1 MKIQIVKQLL
11 KRGQYMS
18 NSIGEKFQIT
28 TFGSSHGKA
37 VGAIVD
43 GCPANLEL
51 TAEDIQKELDKR
63 KPGTSS
69 VTTPRKEDD
78 EVQILSGIFEGKTDG
93 TPITGVVFNKNQK
106 SKDYSMFKNTPRPSH
121 GDYGWMM
128 RYGNYDYNGGGRGS
142 GRVTI
147 GHVIG
152 GAIAKKLLMTQNI
165 EIISHVVQIGDV
177 KAEPQDFNTIKENI
191 EKTPVRCADLD
202 AAEKMEEL
210 ILAKKHEG
218 DSVGGIVETIA
229 VNVPAGI
236 GEPVFSRLDGDLA
249 RILMNIGAVKGV
261 EIGLGFDVA
270 NHTGSEINDEYQI
283 RNNEITTKTNNSGG
297 IIGGM
302 SNGMPIVSKI
312 AIKPTPS
319 ISKCQDSVNLE
330 KQENEK
336 IEIKGRHDPCICP
349 RVTVV
354 AESSTAIV
362 LADHMIRSGFI
373 HPTNLKKQI

>member
-1 MKIQIVKQLL
+1 
-11 KRGQYMS
+11 MS

-28 TFGSSHGKA
+28 SFGTSHGPA
-37 VGAIVD
+37 VGAVVD
-43 GCPANLEL
+43 GCPANLQL

-78 EVQILSGIFEGKTDG
+78 EVFILSGIFEGKTDG
-93 TPITGVVFNKNQK
+93 TPITGVVFNKNQH
-106 SKDYSMFKNTPRPSH
+106 SKDYSMLKNTPRPSH
-121 GDYGWMM
+121 GDYGWMAK
-128 RYGNYDYNGGGRGS
+128 YGNYDYNGGGRGS

-152 GAIAKKLLMTQNI
+152 GAIAKKLLKTQNI
-165 EIISHVVQIGDV
+165 E
-177 KAEPQDFNTIKENI
+177 KN
-191 EKTPVRCADLD
+191 PVRCADLK
-202 AAEKMEEL
+202 AAKQMEEL
-210 ILAKKHEG
+210 ILDKKQEG

-229 VNVPAGI
+229 VNVPAGL
-236 GEPVFSRLDGDLA
+236 GEPVFERLDGDLA

-270 NHTGSEINDEYQI
+270 NCTGSQINDEYEI
-283 RNNEITTKTNNSGG
+283 ENDTITTKTNNSGG

-302 SNGMPIVSKI
+302 SNGMPIVSRI
-312 AIKPTPS
+312 AVKPTPS
-319 ISKCQDSVNLE
+319 ISKCQNTVDLE
-330 KQENEK
+330 KMENKK

-354 AESSTAIV
+354 AESSTAII

-373 HPTNLKKQI
+373 HPTDLEK

>member
-1 MKIQIVKQLL
+1 
-11 KRGQYMS
+11 MS

-28 TFGSSHGKA
+28 SFGSSHGPA
-37 VGAIVD
+37 LGAIID

-51 TAEDIQKELDKR
+51 SREDIQKELDKR
-63 KPGTSS
+63 KPGTSN

-93 TPITGVVFNKNQK
+93 TPITGVIFNKNQH

-121 GDYGWMM
+121 GDYGWMKK
-128 RYGNYDYNGGGRGS
+128 YGNYDYNGGGRGS

-152 GAIAKKLLMTQNI
+152 GAIAKKLLKTKNI
-165 EIISHVVQIGDV
+165 EIISHVTQIGDI
-177 KAEPQDFNTIKENI
+177 KAKKQDFNTIKENI
-191 EKTPVRCADLD
+191 EKNPVRCGDLK
-202 AAEKMEEL
+202 AANKMEEL
-210 ILAKKHEG
+210 ILAKKQQG
-218 DSVGGIVETIA
+218 DSVGGIVETI
-229 VNVPAGI
+229 
-236 GEPVFSRLDGDLA
+236 VFERLDGDLA

-261 EIGLGFDVA
+261 EIGLGFDVV
-270 NHTGSEINDEYQI
+270 NHTASQINDEF
-283 RNNEITTKTNNSGG
+283 EIKDGKILTKTNNSGG

-312 AIKPTPS
+312 AVKPTPS
-319 ISKCQDSVNLE
+319 ISKCQNSINLE
-330 KQENEK
+330 KMENEK

-354 AESSTAIV
+354 AESSTALV
-362 LADHMIRSGFI
+362 LADHMIRSGII
-373 HPTNLKKQI
+373 HPTNLES

>member
-1 MKIQIVKQLL
+1 
-11 KRGQYMS
+11 MS
-18 NSIGEKFQIT
+18 NSIGEKFKIT
-28 TFGSSHGKA
+28 SFGASHGPA

-51 TAEDIQKELDKR
+51 SAEDIQKELDKR

-69 VTTPRKEDD
+69 VTTPRKEAD

-93 TPITGVVFNKNQK
+93 TPITGVIFNKNQH
-106 SKDYSMFKNTPRPSH
+106 SKDYSMFENTPRPSH

-128 RYGNYDYNGGGRGS
+128 KYGNYDYNGGGRGS
-142 GRVTI
+142 GRITI

-152 GAIAKKLLMTQNI
+152 GAIAKKLLKTQNI
-165 EIISHVVQIGDV
+165 EVISHVTRIGDV
-177 KAEPQDFNTIKENI
+177 KAEPQDLTVIKENI
-191 EKTPVRCADLD
+191 EKNPVRCADPK
-202 AAEKMEEL
+202 AAREMEEL
-210 ILAKKHEG
+210 ILSKKAEG

-229 VNVPAGI
+229 TGVPAGL
-236 GEPVFSRLDGDLA
+236 GEPVFERLDGDLA

-261 EIGLGFDVA
+261 EIGLGFEA
-270 NHTGSEINDEYQI
+270 AKKTGSEINDEYHI
-283 RNNEITTKTNNSGG
+283 KDGRVITKTNNSGG

-302 SNGMPIVSKI
+302 TNGMPIVSRI
-312 AIKPTPS
+312 AVKPTPS
-319 ISKCQDSVNLE
+319 ISKCQDSVNI
-330 KQENEK
+330 KKMENKK

-373 HPTNLKKQI
+373 HPSNLKK

>member
-1 MKIQIVKQLL
+1 
-11 KRGQYMS
+11 MS
-18 NSIGEKFQIT
+18 NSIGEKFKIT
-28 TFGSSHGKA
+28 SFGSSHGKA
-37 VGAIVD
+37 LGAIVD

-51 TAEDIQKELDKR
+51 SAEDIQKELDKR
-63 KPGTSS
+63 KPGTSK
-69 VTTPRKEDD
+69 VTTARKEAD

-93 TPITGVVFNKNQK
+93 TPITGVIFNKNQH

-121 GDYGWMM
+121 GDYGWMTK
-128 RYGNYDYNGGGRGS
+128 YGNYDYNGGGRGS

-152 GAIAKKLLMTQNI
+152 GAIAKKLLKTKGI
-165 EIISHVVQIGDV
+165 EIISHVTQIGNI
-177 KAEPQDFNTIKENI
+177 KAQNNDLKLIKENI
-191 EKTPVRCADLD
+191 EKNPIRCGDLD

-210 ILAKKHEG
+210 ILAKKQEG
-218 DSVGGIVETIA
+218 DSVGGIVDIIA
-229 VNVPAGI
+229 TGIPAGL
-236 GEPVFSRLDGDLA
+236 GEPVFGKLDGDLA

-270 NHTGSEINDEYQI
+270 THTASQINDEYEI
-283 RNNEITTKTNNSGG
+283 NNDKITTKTNNSGG

-302 SNGMPIVSKI
+302 SNGMPIISRI
-312 AIKPTPS
+312 AVKPTPS
-319 ISKCQDSVNLE
+319 ISKCQNSINLE
-330 KQENEK
+330 KMENEK

-354 AESSTAIV
+354 AEASTAIV

-373 HPTNLKKQI
+373 HPSNLED

>member
-1 MKIQIVKQLL
+1 
-11 KRGQYMS
+11 MS

-51 TAEDIQKELDKR
+51 SIEDIQKELDKR

-128 RYGNYDYNGGGRGS
+128 KYGNYDYNGGGRGS

-152 GAIAKKLLMTQNI
+152 GAIAKKLLKTHNI
-165 EIISHVVQIGDV
+165 EIISHVTQIGDV
-177 KAEPQDFNTIKENI
+177 KAEPQDFKAIKENI
-191 EKTPVRCADLD
+191 DKNPVRCADLKA
-202 AAEKMEEL
+202 AAEMEEL
-210 ILAKKHEG
+210 ILTKKQEG

-229 VNVPAGI
+229 VNVPSGL
-236 GEPVFSRLDGDLA
+236 GEPVFERLDGDLA

-261 EIGLGFDVA
+261 EIGLGFDVV
-270 NHTGSEINDEYQI
+270 NHTCSEINDAFQI
-283 RNNEITTKTNNSGG
+283 EDDKVITKSNNSGG

-302 SNGMPIVSKI
+302 SNGMPIVSRI
-312 AIKPTPS
+312 AVKPTPS

-330 KQENEK
+330 RMENEK

-373 HPTNLKKQI
+373 HPNNLEKK

>member
-1 MKIQIVKQLL
+1 
-11 KRGQYMS
+11 MS
-18 NSIGEKFQIT
+18 NKIGEKFQIT
-28 TFGSSHGKA
+28 SFGSSHGYA
-37 VGAIVD
+37 VGAVVD

-51 TAEDIQKELDKR
+51 SAEDIQKELDKR

-69 VTTPRKEDD
+69 VTTPRKESD

-93 TPITGVVFNKNQK
+93 TPIAGVVFNKNQH
-106 SKDYSMFKNTPRPSH
+106 SKDYSMFKSTPRPSH
-121 GDYGWMM
+121 GDFGWMSK
-128 RYGNYDYNGGGRGS
+128 YGNYDYNGGGRGS

-152 GAIAKKLLMTQNI
+152 GAIAKKLLKTKGI
-165 EIISHVVQIGDV
+165 EIISHVTQIGSI
-177 KAEPQDFNTIKENI
+177 KAEKLSLDEIRENI
-191 EKTPVRCADLD
+191 VINPIRCGDLE
-202 AAEKMEEL
+202 AAKEMEEL
-210 ILAKKHEG
+210 ILAKKSQG

-229 VNVPAGI
+229 TNIPAGL
-236 GEPVFSRLDGDLA
+236 GEPVFERLDGDLA

-261 EIGLGFDVA
+261 EIGMGFGVVDKA
-270 NHTGSEINDEYQI
+270 ASQINDEYYI
-283 RNNEITTKTNNSGG
+283 EDNTIKTKTNNSGG
-297 IIGGM
+297 IVGGM
-302 SNGMPIVSKI
+302 SNGMPIISRI

-319 ISKCQDSVNLE
+319 ISKCQNTIDIESM
-330 KQENEK
+330 ENKK

-373 HPTNLKKQI
+373 HPSNLDG

>member
-1 MKIQIVKQLL
+1 
-11 KRGQYMS
+11 MS
-18 NSIGEKFQIT
+18 NSIGEKFRIT
-28 TFGSSHGKA
+28 SFGASHGKA

-51 TAEDIQKELDKR
+51 TEEDIQKELDKR

-69 VTTPRKEDD
+69 VTTPRREAD

-93 TPITGVVFNKNQK
+93 TPITGIVFNKNQK
-106 SKDYSMFKNTPRPSH
+106 SKDYSMFKDTPRPSH
-121 GDYGWMM
+121 GDFGWMTK
-128 RYGNYDYNGGGRGS
+128 YGNYDYNGGGRGS

-152 GAIAKKLLMTQNI
+152 GAIAKKLLQTQNI
-165 EIISHVVQIGDV
+165 EIVSHVTQIGDI
-177 KAEPQDFNTIKENI
+177 KASKQDFNTIKENI
-191 EKTPVRCADLD
+191 EKNPVRCADLE
-202 AAEKMEEL
+202 AAHEMEEF
-210 ILAKKHEG
+210 ILAKKEEG

-229 VNVPAGI
+229 VGVPAGL
-236 GEPVFSRLDGDLA
+236 GEPVFERLDGDLA

-270 NHTGSEINDEYQI
+270 SHTGSEINDEYQI
-283 RNNEITTKTNNSGG
+283 ENNNITTKTNNSGG
-297 IIGGM
+297 IMGGM
-302 SNGMPIVSKI
+302 SNGMPIISRI
-312 AIKPTPS
+312 AVKPTPS
-319 ISKCQDSVNLE
+319 ISKCQDSINLE
-330 KQENEK
+330 KMENKK

-349 RVTVV
+349 RVTIV

-373 HPTNLKKQI
+373 HPTNLEKQI

>member
-1 MKIQIVKQLL
+1 
-11 KRGQYMS
+11 MS

-28 TFGSSHGKA
+28 SFGSSHGPA
-37 VGAIVD
+37 LGAIID

-51 TAEDIQKELDKR
+51 SREDIQKELDKR
-63 KPGTSS
+63 KPGTSN

-93 TPITGVVFNKNQK
+93 TPITGVIFNKNQH
-106 SKDYSMFKNTPRPSH
+106 SKDYAMFKNTPRPSH
-121 GDYGWMM
+121 GDYGWMKK
-128 RYGNYDYNGGGRGS
+128 YGNYDYNGGGRGS

-152 GAIAKKLLMTQNI
+152 GAIAKKLLKTKNI
-165 EIISHVVQIGDV
+165 EIISHVTQIGDI
-177 KAEPQDFNTIKENI
+177 KAKKQDFNTIKENI
-191 EKTPVRCADLD
+191 EKNPVRCGDLK
-202 AAEKMEEL
+202 AANKMEEL
-210 ILAKKHEG
+210 ILAKKQQG

-229 VNVPAGI
+229 INVPEGL
-236 GEPVFSRLDGDLA
+236 GEPVFERLDGDLA

-261 EIGLGFDVA
+261 EIGLGFDVV
-270 NHTGSEINDEYQI
+270 NHTASQINDEF
-283 RNNEITTKTNNSGG
+283 EIKDGKILTKTNNSGG

-312 AIKPTPS
+312 AVKPTPS
-319 ISKCQDSVNLE
+319 ISKCQNSINLE
-330 KQENEK
+330 KMENEK

-354 AESSTAIV
+354 AESSTALV
-362 LADHMIRSGFI
+362 LADHMIRSGII
-373 HPTNLKKQI
+373 HPTNLES

>member
-1 MKIQIVKQLL
+1 
-11 KRGQYMS
+11 MS
-18 NSIGEKFQIT
+18 NSIGEKFRIT
-28 TFGSSHGKA
+28 SFGSSHGKA
-37 VGAIVD
+37 VGAIID

-51 TAEDIQKELDKR
+51 NAEDIQKELDKR

-69 VTTPRKEDD
+69 VTTPRKEAD
-78 EVQILSGIFEGKTDG
+78 EVKILSGIFEGKTDG
-93 TPITGVVFNKNQK
+93 TPITGVVYNKNQH
-106 SKDYSMFKNTPRPSH
+106 SKDYSMFKSTPRPSH
-121 GDYGWMM
+121 GDFGWMSK
-128 RYGNYDYNGGGRGS
+128 YGNYDYNGGGRGS

-152 GAIAKKLLMTQNI
+152 GAIAKKLLKTQGI
-165 EIISHVVQIGDV
+165 EIVSHVTQIGNV
-177 KAEPQDFNTIKENI
+177 KAEPQDFDAIKENI
-191 EKTPVRCADLD
+191 EKNPVRCADLN
-202 AAEKMEEL
+202 AAKEMEEL
-210 ILAKKHEG
+210 ILAKKQEG

-229 VNVPAGI
+229 VGTPAGL
-236 GEPVFSRLDGDLA
+236 GDPVFERLDGDLA

-270 NHTGSEINDEYQI
+270 NRTGSEINDEYQI
-283 RNNEITTKTNNSGG
+283 DDGKITTKTNNSGG
-297 IIGGM
+297 IVGGM
-302 SNGMPIVSKI
+302 SNGMPIISRI

-319 ISKCQDSVNLE
+319 ISKCQNSIDIE
-330 KQENEK
+330 KMENKK

-373 HPTNLKKQI
+373 HPTNLENTI

>member
-1 MKIQIVKQLL
+1 
-11 KRGQYMS
+11 MS
-18 NSIGEKFQIT
+18 NSIGEKFQVIS
-28 TFGSSHGKA
+28 FGASHGPA
-37 VGAIVD
+37 VGAIID

-51 TAEDIQKELDKR
+51 TQEDIQKELNKR

-78 EVQILSGIFEGKTDG
+78 EVQILSGIFNGKTDG

-106 SKDYSMFKNTPRPSH
+106 SKDYSMFKDTPRPSH

-128 RYGNYDYNGGGRGS
+128 KYGNYDYNGGGRGS

-152 GAIAKKLLMTQNI
+152 GAIAKKLLKTQGI
-165 EIISHVVQIGDV
+165 EIISHVTQIGDI
-177 KAEPQDFNTIKENI
+177 KAEPQDLNAIKENI
-191 EKTPVRCADLD
+191 EKNPVRCADLE
-202 AAEKMEEL
+202 AASEMEEL
-210 ILAKKHEG
+210 ILAKKQEG

-229 VNVPAGI
+229 VNVPAGL
-236 GEPVFSRLDGDLA
+236 GEPVFERLDGDLA

-270 NHTGSEINDEYQI
+270 THTGSEINDAY
-283 RNNEITTKTNNSGG
+283 EITDGKVTTKTNNSGG

-302 SNGMPIVSKI
+302 SNGMPIVSRI
-312 AIKPTPS
+312 AVKPTPS
-319 ISKCQDSVNLE
+319 ISKCQESVNLKE
-330 KQENEK
+330 MENKK

-373 HPTNLKKQI
+373 HPSNLEC

>member
-1 MKIQIVKQLL
+1 
-11 KRGQYMS
+11 MS
-18 NSIGEKFQIT
+18 NRIGEKFQIT
-28 TFGSSHGKA
+28 SFGSSHGTA
-37 VGAIVD
+37 VGAVID

-69 VTTPRKEDD
+69 VTTPRKESD

-93 TPITGVVFNKNQK
+93 TPIAGVVFNKNQH
-106 SKDYSMFKNTPRPSH
+106 SKDYSMFKDTPRPSH
-121 GDYGWMM
+121 GDFGWIAK
-128 RYGNYDYNGGGRGS
+128 YGNYDYNGGGRGS

-152 GAIAKKLLMTQNI
+152 GAVAKKLLKTENI
-165 EIISHVVQIGDV
+165 EIISHVTQIGDI
-177 KAEPQDFNTIKENI
+177 KARKLSFEEIKENI
-191 EKTPVRCADLD
+191 EKNPVRCGDLD
-202 AAEKMEEL
+202 ASKEMEEL
-210 ILAKKHEG
+210 ILAKKAEG

-229 VNVPAGI
+229 LNVPAGL
-236 GEPVFSRLDGDLA
+236 GEPVFERLDGDLA

-261 EIGLGFDVA
+261 EIGLGFEA
-270 NHTGSEINDEYQI
+270 AQKSASQINDEYYI
-283 RNNEITTKTNNSGG
+283 DDEKVKTKTNNSGG

-302 SNGMPIVSKI
+302 SNGMPIVSRI
-312 AIKPTPS
+312 AVKPTPS
-319 ISKCQDSVNLE
+319 ISKCQSSVDL
-330 KQENEK
+330 KKMENKK

-373 HPTNLKKQI
+373 HPSNLDY

>member
-1 MKIQIVKQLL
+1 
-11 KRGQYMS
+11 MS

-43 GCPANLEL
+43 GCPANLKL
-51 TAEDIQKELDKR
+51 TQQDIQKELDKR
-63 KPGTSS
+63 KPGTSN

-93 TPITGVVFNKNQK
+93 TPITGIVFNKNQK
-106 SKDYSMFKNTPRPSH
+106 SKDYSMFKSTPRPSH

-128 RYGNYDYNGGGRGS
+128 KYGNYDYNGGGRGS

-152 GAIAKKLLMTQNI
+152 GAIAKKLLETQNI
-165 EIISHVVQIGDV
+165 EIISHVIQIGDV
-177 KAEPQDFNTIKENI
+177 KAKPQDFNVIKENI
-191 EKTPVRCADLD
+191 EKNPVRCGDLEA
-202 AAEKMEEL
+202 AAEMEEL
-210 ILAKKHEG
+210 ILAKKQEG
-218 DSVGGIVETIA
+218 DSIGGVVETIA
-229 VNVPAGI
+229 VNVPAGL
-236 GEPVFSRLDGDLA
+236 GEPVFERLDGDLA

-261 EIGLGFDVA
+261 EIGLGFDA
-270 NHTGSEINDEYQI
+270 AKHTGSEINDNYKIEDDK
-283 RNNEITTKTNNSGG
+283 ITTKTNNSGG

-302 SNGMPIVSKI
+302 SNGMPIVSRI

-319 ISKCQDSVNLE
+319 ISKCQDSVDLE
-330 KQENEK
+330 KMENKK

-373 HPTNLKKQI
+373 HPTNLEK